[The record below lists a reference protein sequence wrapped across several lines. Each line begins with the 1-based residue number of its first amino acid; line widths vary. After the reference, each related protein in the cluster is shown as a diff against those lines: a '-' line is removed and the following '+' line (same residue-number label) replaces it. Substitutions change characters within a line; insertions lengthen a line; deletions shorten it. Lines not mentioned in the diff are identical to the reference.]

1 MSAAV
6 SHLRFTGSAAVGV
19 VGFCMGGALSLIAA
33 KACGV
38 DCACAFYGA
47 PDFAKCDPATIA
59 VPVLGHFGALDA
71 LEGFSDPKTACALA
85 DALKM
90 SPRAEDSAVH
100 VYERVGHAFAN
111 ESPAPFATFEARKEA
126 QGFPGFDAE
135 AAATAWARTF
145 AFFEK
150 HLKNGA

>member
-1 MSAAV
+1 M
-6 SHLRFTGSAAVGV
+6 SHLRSTGSATIGI

-33 KACGV
+33 KACDV

-71 LEGFSDPKTACALA
+71 LEGFSDPKTARRLA
-85 DALKM
+85 DALKK
-90 SPRAEDSAVH
+90 SQRAEDSAVH

-111 ESPAPFATFEARKEA
+111 ESPAPFVSFEARKEA

-145 AFFEK
+145 AFFEN
-150 HLKNGA
+150 HLKNAA